1 MVDGL
6 GVRAPW
12 LMGTPEQSTF
22 PPAVT
27 VTTVY
32 SNNKI
37 NKTNKGAK
45 IAIMSYQYADQSKY

>member
-37 NKTNKGAK
+37 NKTNKQQTK
-45 IAIMSYQYADQSKY
+45 DLTVQSRYSLK